1 MNKQF
6 INPIIIYLKISQDA
20 KKCENKE
27 INVIEQVLT
36 IKRSISEN
44 KYISSDKEITEEV
57 KEGKS
62 IPHPIQKNLAV
73 AGV

>member
-1 MNKQF
+1 M
-6 INPIIIYLKISQDA
+6 
-20 KKCENKE
+20 
-27 INVIEQVLT
+27 NVIEQVLT